1 MDRISKWAVAG
12 SLAWLLIAVGVILG
26 THGGAS
32 LGARTIEAQD
42 AGSAAAWSVTSPMEV
57 ESGQHGIKAYEFG
70 RC

>member
-12 SLAWLLIAVGVILG
+12 SLAWLLVAVGIILG
-26 THGGAS
+26 THGGAT

-42 AGSAAAWSVTSPMEV
+42 ASPAAAWSVMSPV
-57 ESGQHGIKAYEFG
+57 KADQGVGTYRFE